1 MTIETKYNIGDE
13 VSYRPK
19 NPFLSNA
26 TNATIRCI
34 DIEIYPNRDS
44 SVIYIMDSGEWVAED
59 RILPK

>member
-19 NPFLSNA
+19 HPALSHVE
-26 TNATIRCI
+26 TSTIRWI
-34 DIEIYPNRDS
+34 DIEVGADGDLFVLYT
-44 SVIYIMDSGEWVAED
+44 MDNAESIEES